1 MGPPLVLKEGADKN
15 KPQEFSMG
23 MSLIRFQKS
32 SQTPLIW
39 GVLDQGL
46 IGELEW
52 QDSEL
57 ETVIKK
63 LVPPF
68 SELVN
73 SAKPTG
79 LTLNDV
85 VVHSPLTSNSQL
97 LCQGLNYADHVAEAG
112 ITDRAG
118 TVSEN
123 SLFIKASAS
132 LSGAYA
138 NIVRPMECRL
148 LDYEV
153 ELGLVLKKAID
164 QPITVKEA
172 DLRDYVAGF
181 IICNDVSAR
190 DIQMGAPAM
199 KRFQSKSSRSFCP
212 AGPLLYL
219 LDEQE
224 IEQISTMQLKLWVN
238 GELRQSAQT
247 SQLIHKPHT
256 TLEHIS
262 RFSNMKPG
270 DCLLTGTPGGVAL
283 GMNLKTG
290 LSLVLNMTKD
300 SKRKAKFTRAQ
311 IDNPHYLQDED
322 VVEAEIKSCDGSI
335 SLGRQ
340 KNVVVSE
347 SVNFEQQTLTGVA
360 K

>member
-1 MGPPLVLKEGADKN
+1 MGI
-15 KPQEFSMG
+15 
-23 MSLIRFQKS
+23 SLIRFQKS
-32 SQTPLIW
+32 SQSQISW

-46 IGELEW
+46 IAEFEW
-52 QDSEL
+52 QDNEL
-57 ETVIKK
+57 ETVIQK

-68 SELVN
+68 SEVMN

-85 VVHSPLTSNSQL
+85 IVLSPLTSSSQL

-112 ITDRAG
+112 VSKREAN
-118 TVSEN
+118 VSEN
-123 SLFIKASAS
+123 SLFLKSSAS

-138 NIVRPMECRL
+138 NIVRPQECRL

-164 QPITVKEA
+164 KPVTVKEA
-172 DLRDYVAGF
+172 DLKDYVAGF

-199 KRFQSKSSRSFCP
+199 QWFQGKSYRSFCP

-219 LDEQE
+219 LDENE
-224 IEQISTMQLKLWVN
+224 IEHISSMQLKLWVN

-247 SQLIHKPHT
+247 NQLIHKPHT

-311 IDNPHYLQDED
+311 ISNPHYLQDGD
-322 VVEAEIKSCDGSI
+322 VVEAEIKSRDGSI

-340 KNVVVSE
+340 KNRVVAE
-347 SVNFEQQTLTGVA
+347 SVNHSQKSADGVS